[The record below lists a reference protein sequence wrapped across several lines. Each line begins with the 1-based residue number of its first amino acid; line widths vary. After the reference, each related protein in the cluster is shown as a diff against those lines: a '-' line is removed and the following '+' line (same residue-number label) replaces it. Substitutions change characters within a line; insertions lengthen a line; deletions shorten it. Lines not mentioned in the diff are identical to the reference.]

1 MEKIDAKFAN
11 SFGFELDAIGDNFY
25 LYCTCQPIEKGKLV
39 DGKAK
44 DVVLSYESL
53 PELFDSFSPDIAF
66 AYAQR
71 INSTAQLAKSI
82 EGLTV
87 EVPPTK
93 KTSKTIQR

>member
-11 SFGFELDAIGDNFY
+11 SFRFELDVNGDYFY
-25 LYCTCQPIEKGKLV
+25 LYCTCQPIIKGKLV

-71 INSTAQLAKSI
+71 INSTAHLAQSM
-82 EGLTV
+82 EGLPV
-87 EVPPTK
+87 EMP
-93 KTSKTIQR
+93 ILEE

>member
-11 SFGFELDAIGDNFY
+11 SFGFELDVNGDSFY
-25 LYCTCQPIEKGKLV
+25 LYSTCQPIIKGKLI

-71 INSTAQLAKSI
+71 INTTAQLAQSM
-82 EGLTV
+82 EGLPV
-87 EVPPTK
+87 EMPNEDNK
-93 KTSKTIQR
+93 

>member
-11 SFGFELDAIGDNFY
+11 SFGFELDGNGDSFY
-25 LYCTCQPIEKGKLV
+25 LYSTCQPIIKGKLI

-71 INSTAQLAKSI
+71 INSTAQLAQSM
-82 EGLTV
+82 EGLPV
-87 EVPPTK
+87 EMPNEDNK
-93 KTSKTIQR
+93 

>member
-1 MEKIDAKFAN
+1 MN
-11 SFGFELDAIGDNFY
+11 GDSFY
-25 LYCTCQPIEKGKLV
+25 LYSTCQPIIKGKLI

-71 INSTAQLAKSI
+71 INSTAHLAQRM
-82 EGLTV
+82 EGLPV
-87 EVPPTK
+87 EMPNLEE
-93 KTSKTIQR
+93 

>member
-11 SFGFELDAIGDNFY
+11 SFGFELDVNGDSFY
-25 LYCTCQPIEKGKLV
+25 LYSTCQPIIKGKLI

-66 AYAQR
+66 AYSQR
-71 INSTAQLAKSI
+71 INSTAQLAQSM
-82 EGLTV
+82 EGLPV
-87 EVPPTK
+87 EMPDMEAE
-93 KTSKTIQR
+93 R

>member
-11 SFGFELDAIGDNFY
+11 SFGFELDVNGDSFY
-25 LYCTCQPIEKGKLV
+25 LYSTCQPIIKGKLI

-53 PELFDSFSPDIAF
+53 PELFDSFSPEIAF

-71 INSTAQLAKSI
+71 INSTAQLAQSM
-82 EGLTV
+82 EGLSV
-87 EVPPTK
+87 EIPNLEE
-93 KTSKTIQR
+93 

>member
-1 MEKIDAKFAN
+1 MEKKIDAKFVH
-11 SFGFELDAIGDNFY
+11 SFGFELDVIGANFY
-25 LYCTCQPIEKGKLV
+25 LYCIFQPIIKGKLV

-44 DVVLSYESL
+44 DVVLSYESV

-82 EGLTV
+82 EGLPV
-87 EVPPTK
+87 EMPNEDNK
-93 KTSKTIQR
+93 